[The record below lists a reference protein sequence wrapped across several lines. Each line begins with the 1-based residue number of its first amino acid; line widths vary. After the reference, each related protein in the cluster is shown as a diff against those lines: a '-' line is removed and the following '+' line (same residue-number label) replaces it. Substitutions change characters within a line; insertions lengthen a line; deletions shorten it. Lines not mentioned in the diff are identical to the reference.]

1 MLTLPANYSSSIGQ
15 HMQENYLVQLFNE
28 TSTTTPGL
36 YLSVVDTTVSS
47 VAYKGVITNIPKIKE
62 SIDLTK
68 STASLSNVSIS
79 CADDDGSGGLLSD
92 DLLYSAREYI
102 NRDVKIF
109 SQLDDNDTI
118 DNCLLIY
125 QGRLRAVQM
134 SENKITLQ
142 ISSLRPFENMNAP
155 ITETKNGNYVPL
167 VFGDYASGVFSLTG
181 SDLGDTSVKTHP
193 VEVEKVDGGQVFTVA
208 HEQGSSVSS
217 GFLHWNEGNVYR
229 KTGSQ
234 NMAKMDFF
242 GTSESGTA
250 IDAKD
255 GSSTIYGRKTNADL
269 KKYWQTRTG
278 LSNGSSGVTISS
290 DKETATFSVTNATI
304 GSSVQY
310 SFDVTDIG
318 RASHSPKSIS
328 FKIDY
333 SNISASFST
342 SFTKVETKIDVFW
355 DMDAGSPSASV
366 SDYLMDS
373 YTVSGTSYTGGSG
386 STDMDANKYI
396 YHETTTTAGYD
407 TSTFE
412 ITANNGQLPDKIT
425 VKVIFTGSG
434 TFNLSGTAKCYFQ
447 VWTAIEQT
455 EGTRQSDAE
464 IANSVTEL
472 YSAQDGL
479 SINSELIKTPIAA
492 HRYICETFMP
502 TTFTSSNESDNYT
515 AIFNYM
521 NAGVTGVAATPL
533 LRGQMN
539 WWLNKSEKLED
550 ILEKLQHF
558 GGFIMRY
565 KNDGTFDYMQA
576 GTYLPVSTTASTV
589 QPYLLQ
595 IGTLQTSGGSGVDG
609 DDVAFGIDY
618 THGSETLANGDII
631 ALKNSS
637 GGIDNYEFIKVF
649 SSDASITGADATFE
663 NCDRDLPPSNV
674 NRSWAED
681 SVIYKVMFP
690 HSKLTKQD
698 IAQFQISHLPLQEL
712 VTKWKINYN
721 RNPAE
726 SSKYLNENSY
736 DNSTIRTLYNMTTE
750 NIKEIKNEID
760 AVGTLSNFYQKHY
773 NNILGDL
780 KIKVSF
786 EIVNPAFYNIEVGD
800 YIQFDGTNLSHRPF
814 GYTPNSYTNDYW
826 AGLYFI
832 VTSTT
837 KTMGKISVSAYEVL

>member
-1 MLTLPANYSSSIGQ
+1 MLTLPANYSSSLGQ
-15 HMQENYLVQLFNE
+15 HIKENYLVQLYNE
-28 TSTTTPGL
+28 TGIGL
-36 YLSVVDTTVSS
+36 YLSVSDTTVSS

-79 CADDDGSGGLLSD
+79 CADNDGSGGLLSD
-92 DLLYSAREYI
+92 DLLYGAREYI
-102 NRDVKIF
+102 NRDVKIY

-118 DNCLLIY
+118 GNCLLIY

-134 SENKITLQ
+134 SENKVTLQ
-142 ISSLRPFENMNAP
+142 ISSLRPFENMTAP

-167 VFGDYASGVFSLTG
+167 VFGDYSAGVFSLTG
-181 SDLGDTSVKTHP
+181 SDLGDTSVITHP
-193 VEVEKVDGGQVFTVA
+193 VNVEKVDGGQLFTVA

-217 GFLHWNEGNVYR
+217 GFLHWNEANVFR
-229 KTGSQ
+229 KAGSQ

-255 GSSTIYGRKTNADL
+255 GSSTIYGRKSNADL
-269 KKYWQTRTG
+269 KKYWQSRTG

-290 DKETATFSVTNATI
+290 DKETATFSVTNATVS
-304 GSSVQY
+304 SSVQY

-373 YTVSGTSYTGGSG
+373 YTVSGDEYVGGSA
-386 STDMDANKYI
+386 SSDMDANKYI

-412 ITANNGQLPDKIT
+412 IAANNGQLPDKIT

-447 VWTAIEQT
+447 VWSAIEQT

-464 IANSVTEL
+464 IANSVKEL
-472 YSAQDGL
+472 YSGQDGL

-502 TTFTSSNESDNYT
+502 TTFTSSNEHSTYT

-521 NAGVTGVAATPL
+521 NAGVTGVGATPL

-550 ILEKLQHF
+550 ILNKLQHF

-565 KNDGTFDYMQA
+565 KNDGTFEYVQA
-576 GTYLPVSTTASTV
+576 GTYLPVSTSASTTE
-589 QPYLLQ
+589 PYLLQ
-595 IGTLQTSGGSGVDG
+595 IGTLQTSGGSGIDG

-631 ALKNSS
+631 ALKNSA

-649 SSDASITGADATFE
+649 SSDVAITGADATFE
-663 NCDRDLPPSNV
+663 SCDRNLPPSNV
-674 NRSWAED
+674 NRSWGED
-681 SVIYKVMFP
+681 SVIYKVMLP
-690 HSKLTKQD
+690 HSKLGKQD
-698 IAQFQISHLPLQEL
+698 LNNLQISHLSVDEL
-712 VTKWKINYN
+712 ITKWKINYN
-721 RNPAE
+721 RDPA
-726 SSKYLNENSY
+726 SDGKYLNETSF
-736 DNSTIRTLYNMTTE
+736 DDSTIRTLYNMTTE
-750 NIKEIKNEID
+750 NIKEVKNEID
-760 AVGTLSNFYQKHY
+760 AVGTLSTFYHKHY
-773 NNILGDL
+773 SNILGDL
-780 KIKVSF
+780 KMKVSF
-786 EIVNPAFYNIEVGD
+786 DIVNPAFYNIEVGD
-800 YIQFDGTNLSHRPF
+800 YIQFDGTNLSQKPF
-814 GYTPNSYTNDYW
+814 GYSPTSYTNDYW
-826 AGLYFI
+826 AGKYFI

-837 KTMGKISVSAYEVL
+837 KTMGKISVSAYEIL